1 MAIFNI
7 PRILISASNRS
18 SGKTTLSIGLSRA
31 LARKGFSVQ
40 TFKKGPDYIDPMWLS
55 IASSKDCHNLDLFMM
70 EKEAIISS
78 FYVETREAE
87 ITLIEGNMGLYD
99 GFDLDGKG
107 STSNLARIL
116 KSPIILVID
125 ATRMT
130 RGIAPL
136 LLGYLGFEPDIRIAG
151 VILNKVSG
159 ARHEKK
165 LREAIGHYCGIE
177 VLGALPNL
185 PEIEIKQRHLGLI
198 PVAEEER
205 TLELIDKISE
215 KVADSVDLAR
225 IVEIANSALDLSI
238 VEKKEKVAQKE
249 KIKIGVARDSAF
261 CFYYPQ
267 NLTSLRRAGAELIFF
282 DALKDSLPNVDGLY
296 IGGGF
301 PEVFMN
307 NLEENVSLRRK
318 IQKAVE
324 EGMPVYAEC
333 GGLIY
338 LSRSIQWKGEKRMMV
353 GSIPAD
359 IEIREKPKGHGY
371 VVLKGKDGRLIKGH
385 EFHYSEV
392 VNLGNVDFAYQVLR
406 GQGIDGIH
414 DGIVHKNILASYT
427 HIHSLS
433 TPKWAEE
440 LVSSVKKGRWEISF
454 AKVQ

>member
-1 MAIFNI
+1 MAVFNI
-7 PRILISASNRS
+7 PRILISAPNRS

-31 LARKGFSVQ
+31 LSNKGFSVQ
-40 TFKKGPDYIDPMWLS
+40 TFKKGPDFIDPMWLS
-55 IASSKDCHNLDLFMM
+55 TASSKDCHNLDLFMM
-70 EKEAIISS
+70 EKKAIISS
-78 FYVETREAE
+78 FYAETREAD
-87 ITLIEGNMGLYD
+87 IALIEGNMGLYD
-99 GFDLDGKG
+99 GFDLEGEG

-116 KSPIILVID
+116 KSPIILIID

-136 LLGYLGFEPDIRIAG
+136 LLGYLRFESDVNIAG

-159 ARHEKK
+159 ARHERK

-185 PEIEIKQRHLGLI
+185 PEIEIQQRHLGLV

-205 TLELIDKISE
+205 TLELISKISE
-215 KVADSVDLAR
+215 KVADSVDVAR
-225 IVEIANSALDLSI
+225 ILEIANSALPLSI
-238 VEKKEKVAQKE
+238 LERAERVTQEE
-249 KIKIGVARDSAF
+249 KIKIGVARDTAF

-267 NLTSLRRAGAELIFF
+267 NLTSLKRAGAELIFF
-282 DALKDSLPNVDGLY
+282 DTLKDCLPDVDGLY

-301 PEVFMN
+301 PEVFMDG
-307 NLEENVSLRRK
+307 LEENVSLRK
-318 IQKAVE
+318 QIKKAVCS
-324 EGMPVYAEC
+324 GMPVYAEC

-338 LSRSIQWKGEKRMMV
+338 LSRSIQWKGQKREMI
-353 GSIPAD
+353 GAIPAD
-359 IEIREKPKGHGY
+359 IEIREKPRGHGY
-371 VVLKGKDGRLIKGH
+371 VVLKEKNGRFIKGH

-433 TPKWAEE
+433 TPDWAEG
-440 LVSSVKKGRWEISF
+440 LVSFIKGKW
-454 AKVQ
+454 